1 MSTTF
6 GKQTIIDDRR
16 SSNSDYSGPERRQFR
31 DSHSEMNPQ
40 VSELAQAVDQY
51 KLNHR
56 RRFITYEELHSVIIG
71 LGYKKEPE
79 AATENI

>member
-6 GKQTIIDDRR
+6 GNQAIIDDRR
-16 SSNSDYSGPERRQFR
+16 KANSDYSGPERRQFR

-56 RRFITYEELHSVIIG
+56 RRFITYEELLSVIVS

-79 AATENI
+79 IAAE